1 MRKELLLK
9 EFLFSG
15 ERLWGAKVK
24 GYGVLCFL
32 IDPLFAIKINFIRG
46 FGALGWIKPR
56 GKHGSIIF
64 RSGFNEDFSAI
75 DPERP

>member
-1 MRKELLLK
+1 M
-9 EFLFSG
+9 
-15 ERLWGAKVK
+15 K
-24 GYGVLCFL
+24 GYGAYGECIWGIVLL

>member
-1 MRKELLLK
+1 MGRKVK
-9 EFLFSG
+9 AY
-15 ERLWGAKVK
+15 GAMVK